1 MCYQSTRYR
10 LGAWSLLR
18 DCLGTGLFGKGGSDR
33 FCITC
38 SACKIF
44 ASFFLPFLFS
54 CKAVFIST
62 HAFCN
67 FSFSYSFPHP
77 SVGGERMVVRMLSCW
92 TIYYSCLLRRQKI
105 LTFTRNF
112 LCLMSSEIHQYSEQQ
127 TTSFNSYIL
136 NRYN

>member
-1 MCYQSTRYR
+1 MLWGSQALPRSTNAGILAHSTWLPKRASSDDMAHMSKSR
-10 LGAWSLLR
+10 L
-18 DCLGTGLFGKGGSDR
+18 
-33 FCITC
+33 
-38 SACKIF
+38 
-44 ASFFLPFLFS
+44 S

-67 FSFSYSFPHP
+67 FSFSHSFPHP

-92 TIYYSCLLRRQKI
+92 TGSIYYSCLLRRQKI

-112 LCLMSSEIHQYSEQQ
+112 LCLMSSEIHQYCEQQ